1 MFDVEL
7 GRTWPLV
14 IAVVISVMCI
24 LYLWTRLRSI
34 GRAPSLNLEGVE
46 CFDVENAKKHPRVD
60 GSGNTEEGFASSR
73 SDEAY
78 PRNQKDSEGFQNP
91 GEIFQ
96 GVDQR
101 LDDACYDAFY
111 ARVYDHLVQPLA
123 RAPIEVQTTIEF
135 MKKRGREASML
146 RIADIGSGTGNHT
159 ELFAKAGVMSVTGY
173 DKSAAMVE
181 ESRRRFS
188 ERDFVVGDAT
198 VATMAAADQ
207 FDVAT
212 LYYFTVYM
220 VPERTQMLKNI
231 YLWLAPGGVFV
242 CHIVNKLKFD
252 PVLEAASPFVG
263 FSVQKYADER
273 VTKSEIFFEELEYV
287 GDFQLNGSRGA
298 YVEDFQFKD
307 GRVRRH
313 EQRVWMPNI
322 DVLVA
327 EITAAGFK
335 YAHHMDLTAI
345 GYEYNYLFF
354 FEK

>member
-24 LYLWTRLRSI
+24 LYLWTRLRAV

-46 CFDVENAKKHPRVD
+46 CFDMENAKKHPRVD
-60 GSGNTEEGFASSR
+60 VSGGVEGFA
-73 SDEAY
+73 
-78 PRNQKDSEGFQNP
+78 NQKGT
-91 GEIFQ
+91 EIFQ

-135 MKKRGREASML
+135 MKKRGREASTL

-181 ESRRRFS
+181 EARRRFP
-188 ERDFVVGDAT
+188 ERDFVVGDAA
-198 VATMAAADQ
+198 VATMASADQ

-263 FSVQKYADER
+263 FSIQKYADER
-273 VTKSEIFFEELEYV
+273 VTKSQVFFEELEYV